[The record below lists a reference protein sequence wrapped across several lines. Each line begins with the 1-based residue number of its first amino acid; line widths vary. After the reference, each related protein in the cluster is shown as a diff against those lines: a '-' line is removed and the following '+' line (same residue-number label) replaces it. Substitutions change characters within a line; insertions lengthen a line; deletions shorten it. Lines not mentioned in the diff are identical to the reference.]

1 MTNPACEPMRN
12 DLVAGD
18 LTLATRPD
26 RLDAIEI
33 VWIGKSNDL
42 YPGKLLMP
50 YLHTA
55 LSEAAERVLPIEMR
69 FDELEH
75 FNSSTIT
82 LLIQFIQEARQ
93 RGVRLAMVYNP
104 AVKWQKLSFNALR
117 VFTRDA
123 WLELRS
129 V

>member
-1 MTNPACEPMRN
+1 MNN
-12 DLVAGD
+12 LIAGD
-18 LTLATRPD
+18 LTLTTQPA
-26 RLDAIEI
+26 RLDAIEL
-33 VWIGKSNDL
+33 VWTGKSNDL
-42 YPGKLLMP
+42 YPGKQLTP
-50 YLHTA
+50 YLQTA
-55 LSEAAERVLPIEMR
+55 LSEATERRMPLEMQ
-69 FDELEH
+69 FDKLDH

-93 RGVRLAMVYNP
+93 RGVRLVMIYNE

-117 VFTRDA
+117 VFTKDA